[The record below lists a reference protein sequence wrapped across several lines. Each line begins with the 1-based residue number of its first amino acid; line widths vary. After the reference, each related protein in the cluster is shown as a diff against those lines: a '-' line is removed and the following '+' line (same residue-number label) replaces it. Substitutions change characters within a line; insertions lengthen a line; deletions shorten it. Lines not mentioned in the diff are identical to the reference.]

1 MDDILIECSPGISG
15 DMLLGAFYDLGVPK
29 KVIEQPLID
38 LGLKN
43 LYQLDFKESKSCS
56 IRGIKAKVEN
66 IDSGPSKRTWR
77 SIKELILNGHLEDKL
92 KKIIYEVFESLAIA
106 EGKVHGIKSEDVHFH
121 EIGAIDSLV
130 DIIGV
135 CAAFN
140 YLNPKWVYCNEPT
153 LGKGFVQTEHGKLS
167 VPAPAVI
174 ELVRQKNIKVLSNCG
189 SSIEGELSTPTGIA
203 LLANLVD
210 YLEPPSKYSINS
222 YGVGIGNLN
231 FPFPNLVRVY
241 KIASFNNSSDNDNE
255 QISPKCEEI
264 IIQEAWIDDQT
275 AEDISNFVEKLRIE
289 GAYDV
294 SYQAINMKKNR
305 IGFSI
310 QAILPIEKKEFFR
323 RLWFDYSNT
332 IGVRERTQSRWILLR
347 RRGECSTIF
356 GNIKVKQTL
365 KPDGSIIM
373 KPENDEVL
381 RLNLE
386 HKISTYEIRK
396 IIKESSN
403 KFKAFENWK

>member
-1 MDDILIECSPGISG
+1 MDDVLIECSPGISG

-38 LGLKN
+38 LGLKE
-43 LYQLDFKESKSCS
+43 LYKLDFKESKSCS
-56 IRGIKAKVEN
+56 IRGIKTKVEN
-66 IDSGPSKRTWR
+66 IGCSPIKRTWR

-106 EGKVHGIKSEDVHFH
+106 EGKVHGINSDDVHFH

-130 DIIGV
+130 DIVGV
-135 CAAFN
+135 CAALN
-140 YLNPKWVYCNEPT
+140 YLNPKRVYCNEPM

-167 VPAPAVI
+167 VPPPAVI
-174 ELVRQKNIKVLSNCG
+174 ELIRQKNIKVLS
-189 SSIEGELSTPTGIA
+189 SFDSIEGELSTPTGIA
-203 LLANLVD
+203 LLTNLVD
-210 YLEPPSKYSINS
+210 YVQPPSKYSIDS
-222 YGVGIGNLN
+222 YGVGIGNLK

-241 KIASFNNSSDNDNE
+241 KISSFKDSSFNQ
-255 QISPKCEEI
+255 QINPKCEEI
-264 IIQEAWIDDQT
+264 SVQEAWIDDQT
-275 AEDISNFVEKLRIE
+275 PEDISNFVEKLRIE

-310 QAILPIEKKEFFR
+310 QAILPVDKKEYFR

-332 IGVRERTQSRWILLR
+332 IGVRERNQSRWILLR
-347 RRGECSTIF
+347 RRGECSTNF
-356 GNIKVKQTL
+356 GIIKVKQTL

-381 RLNLE
+381 RLQLK

-396 IIKESSN
+396 IIRESGKN
-403 KFKAFENWK
+403 FKAFENWK

>member
-29 KVIEQPLID
+29 KVIEQPLFD
-38 LGLKN
+38 LGLKD
-43 LYQLDFKESKSCS
+43 LYQLKFKESKSCS

-66 IDSGPSKRTWR
+66 IDCSPIKRTWR

-106 EGKVHGIKSEDVHFH
+106 EGKVHGIKSDDVHFH

-135 CAAFN
+135 CAAFI

-167 VPAPAVI
+167 VPAPSVI
-174 ELVRQKNIKVLSNCG
+174 ELIRKKKIKFLKSFD
-189 SSIEGELSTPTGIA
+189 SIEGELSTPTGIA
-203 LLANLVD
+203 LLSNLVD
-210 YLEPPSKYSINS
+210 DLKPPSKYSINS
-222 YGVGIGNLN
+222 YGVGIGNLK
-231 FPFPNLVRVY
+231 FSFPNLVRVY
-241 KIASFNNSSDNDNE
+241 KISSCDDSFNK
-255 QISPKCEEI
+255 QINPKCEEI
-264 IIQEAWIDDQT
+264 SIQEAWIDDQT
-275 AEDISNFVEKLRIE
+275 PEDISNFVEKLRIE

-294 SYQAINMKKNR
+294 SYHAISMKKNR

-310 QAILPIEKKEFFR
+310 QVILPIEKKEFFR

-347 RRGECSTIF
+347 RRGECLTTF

-365 KPDGSIIM
+365 KPDGSINM

-386 HKISTYEIRK
+386 HKISAYEIRK
-396 IIKESSN
+396 IIKESGK

>member
-1 MDDILIECSPGISG
+1 
-15 DMLLGAFYDLGVPK
+15 
-29 KVIEQPLID
+29 
-38 LGLKN
+38 
-43 LYQLDFKESKSCS
+43 
-56 IRGIKAKVEN
+56 
-66 IDSGPSKRTWR
+66 
-77 SIKELILNGHLEDKL
+77 
-92 KKIIYEVFESLAIA
+92 
-106 EGKVHGIKSEDVHFH
+106 
-121 EIGAIDSLV
+121 V

-135 CAAFN
+135 CASLN
-140 YLNPKWVYCNEPT
+140 YLNPKRVYCNEPM

-167 VPAPAVI
+167 VPPPAVI
-174 ELVRQKNIKVLSNCG
+174 ELIRQKNIKVLSSLN
-189 SSIEGELSTPTGIA
+189 SIDGELSTPTGIA

-210 YLEPPSKYSINS
+210 YLEPPLKYSINS
-222 YGVGIGNLN
+222 YGVGIGNLK

-241 KIASFNNSSDNDNE
+241 KISSFENSSFDQ
-255 QISPKCEEI
+255 QINPKCEEI
-264 IIQEAWIDDQT
+264 SIQEAWIDDQT
-275 AEDISNFVEKLRIE
+275 PEDISNFVEKLRTE

-323 RLWFDYSNT
+323 RLWFDYSST

-365 KPDGSIIM
+365 KPDGSITM

-386 HKISTYEIRK
+386 HNKSTDEIRK
-396 IIKESSN
+396 IIKDSSK
-403 KFKAFENWK
+403 KFKAFESWQ

>member
-1 MDDILIECSPGISG
+1 MDDVLIECSPGISG

-38 LGLKN
+38 LGLKD
-43 LYQLDFKESKSCS
+43 LYQLNFKESKSCS
-56 IRGIKAKVEN
+56 IRGIKAKVEI
-66 IDSGPSKRTWR
+66 IDRSPIKRTWR

-106 EGKVHGIKSEDVHFH
+106 EGKVHGIKSDDVHFH

-135 CAAFN
+135 CAALN
-140 YLNPKWVYCNEPT
+140 YLNPKRVYCNEPM

-167 VPAPAVI
+167 VPPPAVI
-174 ELVRQKNIKVLSNCG
+174 ELIRQKNIKVLSSFN
-189 SSIEGELSTPTGIA
+189 SIDGELSTPTGIA
-203 LLANLVD
+203 LLVNLVD
-210 YLEPPSKYSINS
+210 SLEPPSKYSINS
-222 YGVGIGNLN
+222 YGVGIGNQK
-231 FPFPNLVRVY
+231 FTFPNLVRVY
-241 KIASFNNSSDNDNE
+241 KITSFDDSSINQ
-255 QISPKCEEI
+255 QINPKFEEI
-264 IIQEAWIDDQT
+264 SVQEAWIDDQT
-275 AEDISNFVEKLRIE
+275 PEDICNFVAKLRIE

-294 SYQAINMKKNR
+294 SYQAINMKKDR

-323 RLWFDYSNT
+323 QLWFDYSNT

-347 RRGECSTIF
+347 RRGECSTTF

-365 KPDGSIIM
+365 KPDGSITM

-381 RLNLE
+381 RLKLE
-386 HKISTYEIRK
+386 HKISTEEIRI
-396 IIKESSN
+396 IIKESSK

>member
-1 MDDILIECSPGISG
+1 MDDVLIECSPGISG

-38 LGLKN
+38 LGLKD

-56 IRGIKAKVEN
+56 IRGIKANVEN
-66 IDSGPSKRTWR
+66 IDCSPIKRTWR
-77 SIKELILNGHLEDKL
+77 SIKELILNGPLEDKL
-92 KKIIYEVFESLAIA
+92 KKIIYEVFESLATA
-106 EGKVHGIKSEDVHFH
+106 EGKVHGIKSDEVHFH

-135 CAAFN
+135 CAALN
-140 YLNPKWVYCNEPT
+140 YLNPKRVYCNEPM

-167 VPAPAVI
+167 VPPPAVI
-174 ELVRQKNIKVLSNCG
+174 ELIRQKNIKVLSSLN
-189 SSIEGELSTPTGIA
+189 SIDGELSTPTGIA
-203 LLANLVD
+203 LLANFVD
-210 YLEPPSKYSINS
+210 YPEPPPKYSINS
-222 YGVGIGNLN
+222 YGVGIGNLK
-231 FPFPNLVRVY
+231 FTFPNLVRVY
-241 KIASFNNSSDNDNE
+241 KITSFEDFSINNNE

-264 IIQEAWIDDQT
+264 SIQEAWIDDQT
-275 AEDISNFVEKLRIE
+275 PEDISNFVEKLRIE

-310 QAILPIEKKEFFR
+310 QVILPIEKKEFFR

-332 IGVRERTQSRWILLR
+332 IGVRERNQSRWILLR
-347 RRGECSTIF
+347 RRGECSTTF
-356 GNIKVKQTL
+356 GKIKVKQTL

-381 RLNLE
+381 RLQLK
-386 HKISTYEIRK
+386 HKISMYEIRK
-396 IIKESSN
+396 IIRESSK
-403 KFKAFENWK
+403 KFKAFENWQ

>member
-1 MDDILIECSPGISG
+1 MDDLLIECSPGISG
-15 DMLLGAFYDLGVPK
+15 DMLLGAFFDLGVPK

-38 LGLKN
+38 LGLKGFYR
-43 LYQLDFKESKSCS
+43 LEFKESKSCS

-66 IDSGPSKRTWR
+66 IDCSPIKRTWR
-77 SIKELILNGHLEDKL
+77 SIKELILNGHLEEKL
-92 KKIIYEVFESLAIA
+92 KKLIYEVFESLATA
-106 EGKVHGIKSEDVHFH
+106 EGKVHGIKSDDVHFH

-135 CAAFN
+135 CASLN
-140 YLNPKWVYCNEPT
+140 YLNPKRVYCNEPM

-167 VPAPAVI
+167 VPPPAVI
-174 ELVRQKNIKVLSNCG
+174 ELIRQKNIKVLSSLN
-189 SSIEGELSTPTGIA
+189 SIDGELSTPTGIA
-203 LLANLVD
+203 LLANFVD
-210 YLEPPSKYSINS
+210 YPEPPSKYSINS
-222 YGVGIGNLN
+222 YGVGIGNLK
-231 FPFPNLVRVY
+231 FTFPNLVRVY
-241 KIASFNNSSDNDNE
+241 KITSFEDSYLNDNE

-264 IIQEAWIDDQT
+264 SIQEAWIDDQT
-275 AEDISNFVEKLRIE
+275 PEDISNFVEKLRIE

-310 QAILPIEKKEFFR
+310 QVILPIEKKEFFR

-347 RRGECSTIF
+347 RRGECSTTF

-381 RLNLE
+381 RLQLK
-386 HKISTYEIRK
+386 HKISTQEIRK
-396 IIKESSN
+396 IIKESSK

>member
-1 MDDILIECSPGISG
+1 MEDIFIECSPGISG

-29 KVIEQPLID
+29 EVIEQPLID
-38 LGLKN
+38 LGLKD
-43 LYQLDFKESKSCS
+43 LYQLEFKESKSCS
-56 IRGIKAKVEN
+56 IRGIKTKIEN
-66 IDSGPSKRTWR
+66 IDSSPIKRTWR
-77 SIKELILNGHLEDKL
+77 SIKDIILNGHLEDKL
-92 KKIIYEVFESLAIA
+92 KTIIFEVFESLAIA

-135 CAAFN
+135 CAALY
-140 YLNPKWVYCNEPT
+140 YLNPKKVYCNEPM
-153 LGKGFVQTEHGKLS
+153 LGKGFVKTEHGKLS
-167 VPAPAVI
+167 VPPPAVI
-174 ELVRQKNIKVLSNCG
+174 ELIRQKNIKVLSNHD
-189 SSIEGELSTPTGIA
+189 SIEGELSTPTGIA

-210 YLEPPSKYSINS
+210 YLEPPSRYSINS
-222 YGVGIGNLN
+222 YGVGIGNLK

-241 KIASFNNSSDNDNE
+241 KITSFEDTSINE
-255 QISPKCEEI
+255 QINPKCEVI
-264 IIQEAWIDDQT
+264 SVQEAWIDDQT
-275 AEDISNFVEKLRIE
+275 PEDISNFVEKLRIE

-310 QAILPIEKKEFFR
+310 QVILPIEKKEFFR

-347 RRGECSTIF
+347 RRGECSTTF

-365 KPDGSIIM
+365 KPDGSINM

-381 RLNLE
+381 RLKLK
-386 HKISTYEIRK
+386 HKISAYEIRK
-396 IIKESSN
+396 MIKESSD

>member
-1 MDDILIECSPGISG
+1 MDDVLIECSPGISG

-29 KVIEQPLID
+29 EVIERPLID
-38 LGLKN
+38 LGLKD
-43 LYQLDFKESKSCS
+43 LYHLEFKESKSFS
-56 IRGIKAKVEN
+56 IRGIKAKVEG
-66 IDSGPSKRTWR
+66 IDRAPAKRTWR
-77 SIKELILNGHLEDKL
+77 SIQELISNGNLEVKL
-92 KKIIYEVFESLAIA
+92 KKIIYEVFESLASA
-106 EGKVHGIKSEDVHFH
+106 EGKVHGIKPADVHFH

-135 CAAFN
+135 CAALN
-140 YLNPKWVYCNEPT
+140 YLNPGKVYCNEPM

-167 VPAPAVI
+167 VPTPAVI
-174 ELVRQKNIKVLSNCG
+174 ELISQKNIKV
-189 SSIEGELSTPTGIA
+189 SSSLETINGELSTPTGVA
-203 LLANLVD
+203 LLSNLVD
-210 YLEPPSKYSINS
+210 YLQPPLKYSINS
-222 YGVGIGNLN
+222 YGVGVGNLKL
-231 FPFPNLVRVY
+231 PFPNLVRVY
-241 KIASFNNSSDNDNE
+241 IISSFEDSSNE
-255 QISPKCEEI
+255 QISPKCEQI
-264 IIQEAWIDDQT
+264 TLQEAWIDDQT
-275 AEDISNFVEKLRIE
+275 PEDISNFVEKLRIE

-347 RRGECSTIF
+347 RRGECSTTF

-365 KPDGSIIM
+365 KPDGSITM

-381 RLNLE
+381 RLKLE
-386 HKISTYEIRK
+386 HKISTGEIRK
-396 IIKESSN
+396 IINESSK

>member
-1 MDDILIECSPGISG
+1 MEDVLIECSPGISG
-15 DMLLGAFYDLGVPK
+15 DMLLAAFYDLGVPK

-38 LGLKN
+38 LGLKD
-43 LYQLDFKESKSCS
+43 LYQLNFEESKSCS

-66 IDSGPSKRTWR
+66 IDCCPIKRTWR

-106 EGKVHGIKSEDVHFH
+106 EGKVHGIKSDDVHFH

-135 CAAFN
+135 CASLN
-140 YLNPKWVYCNEPT
+140 YLNPKRVYCNEPM

-167 VPAPAVI
+167 VPSPAVI
-174 ELVRQKNIKVLSNCG
+174 ELIRQKNIKVLS
-189 SSIEGELSTPTGIA
+189 SLDSIEGELSTPTGVS
-203 LLANLVD
+203 LLVNLVD
-210 YLEPPSKYSINS
+210 YHETPSKYSINS
-222 YGVGIGNLN
+222 YGVGIGNLK

-241 KIASFNNSSDNDNE
+241 KISSFEDSSIDDNA

-264 IIQEAWIDDQT
+264 SIQEAWIDDQT
-275 AEDISNFVEKLRIE
+275 PEDISNFVEKLRIE

-294 SYQAINMKKNR
+294 SYQSINMKKNR

-310 QAILPIEKKEFFR
+310 QVILPTEKKEFFR

-347 RRGECSTIF
+347 RRGECSTTF

-365 KPDGSIIM
+365 KPDGSITM

-381 RLNLE
+381 RLKLE
-386 HKISTYEIRK
+386 HKISTEEIRK
-396 IIKESSN
+396 IIKDSSK

>member
-1 MDDILIECSPGISG
+1 MEDVLIECSPGISG

-29 KVIEQPLID
+29 KVIEQPLLD
-38 LGLKN
+38 LGLKDLYN
-43 LYQLDFKESKSCS
+43 LEFKESKSCS

-66 IDSGPSKRTWR
+66 IDYSPTKRTWK
-77 SIKELILNGHLEDKL
+77 SIKELISNGHLENKL
-92 KKIIYEVFESLAIA
+92 KQIIFEVFESIANA

-135 CAAFN
+135 CAALN
-140 YLNPKWVYCNEPT
+140 YLNPKKVYCNEPM

-167 VPAPAVI
+167 VPPPAVI
-174 ELVRQKNIKVLSNCG
+174 ELIRQKNIKVLS
-189 SSIEGELSTPTGIA
+189 SFDAIEGELSTPTGIA
-203 LLANLVD
+203 LLSNLVD
-210 YLEPPSKYSINS
+210 YMQPPSKYSINS
-222 YGVGIGNLN
+222 YGVGIGNLK

-241 KIASFNNSSDNDNE
+241 KISSFKDSSFNKKIN
-255 QISPKCEEI
+255 PKCEEI
-264 IIQEAWIDDQT
+264 AVQEAWIDDQT

-310 QAILPIEKKEFFR
+310 QAILPIEKKECFR
-323 RLWFDYSNT
+323 RLWFNYSST

-347 RRGECSTIF
+347 RRGECSTNF

-365 KPDGSIIM
+365 KPDGSVTM

-381 RLNLE
+381 RLQLE
-386 HKISTYEIRK
+386 HKISTDEIRK
-396 IIKESSN
+396 IIKESSKN
-403 KFKAFENWK
+403 FTAFENWK

>member
-1 MDDILIECSPGISG
+1 MDDVLIECSPGISG

-29 KVIEQPLID
+29 KVIEKPLID
-38 LGLKN
+38 LGLKD
-43 LYQLDFKESKSCS
+43 LYHLEFEESKSCS

-66 IDSGPSKRTWR
+66 IDCSPIKRTWR

-106 EGKVHGIKSEDVHFH
+106 EGKVHGIKSDEVHFH

-140 YLNPKWVYCNEPT
+140 YLNPKRVYCNEPM

-167 VPAPAVI
+167 VPPPAVI
-174 ELVRQKNIKVLSNCG
+174 ELIRQKNIKVLSSLN
-189 SSIEGELSTPTGIA
+189 SIDGELSTPTGIA
-203 LLANLVD
+203 LLANFVD
-210 YLEPPSKYSINS
+210 YPEPPSKYSINS
-222 YGVGIGNLN
+222 YGVGIGNLK
-231 FPFPNLVRVY
+231 FTFPNLVRVY
-241 KIASFNNSSDNDNE
+241 KITSFEDFSINDNE

-264 IIQEAWIDDQT
+264 SVQEAWIDDQT
-275 AEDISNFVEKLRIE
+275 PEDISNFVEKLRIE

-310 QAILPIEKKEFFR
+310 QAILPVEKKEYFR

-332 IGVRERTQSRWILLR
+332 IGVRERNQSRWILLR
-347 RRGECSTIF
+347 RRGECSTNF

-365 KPDGSIIM
+365 KPDGSINM

-386 HKISTYEIRK
+386 YKISTYEIRE
-396 IIKESSN
+396 IIKESC
-403 KFKAFENWK
+403 KKIKAFENWK